1 MSDLQQTYYTGSCAC
16 GKVQLEA
23 KGEPISQQYCHCKSC
38 RQYHCAPFV
47 ACVLFKASDFEIK
60 GGEDQCFKVN
70 NSADCTRL
78 SCSSCRSPVV
88 NIPTHYSQ
96 VRGTF
101 PMLFKELEFNPRC
114 HIWWDQ
120 RVVKHTLDDLPKY
133 DAWGPMRWQCMVIV
147 WFGCTSAVNAGQE
160 WHIRFFLRVLP
171 ICCMVL
177 SCHSVANLYYFTSY
191 IAMHVLY
198 QCLADIV
205 TSL

>member
-16 GKVQLEA
+16 GRSLSAVLMFYFGCTLCAFAEFVIAGKVQLEA

-133 DAWGPMRWQCMVIV
+133 DAWGPMR
-147 WFGCTSAVNAGQE
+147 
-160 WHIRFFLRVLP
+160 
-171 ICCMVL
+171 
-177 SCHSVANLYYFTSY
+177 
-191 IAMHVLY
+191 
-198 QCLADIV
+198 
-205 TSL
+205 